1 MPPELHE
8 AASIDGAKDRQ
19 VFMRITMPLVWETTR
34 TLLVLWIIAGLQSF
48 AFVWS
53 MTQGGPLNATEVLAT
68 YIYREG
74 FVNFQYGYA
83 AAGAVVTVALIG
95 IISLVLNLVTRR
107 EAVRY

>member
-1 MPPELHE
+1 
-8 AASIDGAKDRQ
+8 
-19 VFMRITMPLVWETTR
+19 
-34 TLLVLWIIAGLQSF
+34 
-48 AFVWS
+48 
-53 MTQGGPLNATEVLAT
+53 LAT